1 MFLIQ
6 NIIKRNTLLGV
17 SFLFINGLCFGKSHF
32 QMTEN
37 CLKSQTYI
45 YELKVND
52 ALKLLDDEQ
61 KKTPNNL
68 AIYWLKEH
76 LFFITH
82 FVNENEV
89 LFKAEEHKWSQ
100 YLYNVEN
107 SKFEDPWKRFIM
119 SDMYLHRAILKTV
132 FNDHLSAGNDIKKA
146 NKLLNENEKKYPS
159 FLPDNKNLGI
169 IYIAASSLPKN
180 YQWIANVLGFEGS
193 MDKGVNLI
201 ETYLKSPLK
210 DNEHQW
216 MKTETAFMYAMVQH
230 HLLKKTDDAWKT
242 INEYTKN
249 YKGFPLLIYMRTIV
263 ANYAGKNDESIA
275 VLSSKPSNLSLQL
288 PFYYL
293 DYLLGLAK
301 LKRLDSDADVYFKI
315 FTTKYKGKNYIKSAY
330 RYLAWYNIVFD
341 KGSIANT
348 YYLICLK
355 SGQLQQEE
363 DKQAEKEAK
372 ESIRWPS
379 EILKPRLLFDGKYY
393 KESLNLLEKIDLLTY
408 KEVKFKLEIL
418 YRMARIYQ
426 ETKME
431 DKAIV
436 NFKKTIDLGK
446 NETYYYAA
454 YSSLQMG
461 LIYEQQNK
469 KTLALQYFNSAK
481 NDFKNNEEYKNSI
494 EQKAKA
500 GIKRLKK

>member
-1 MFLIQ
+1 M
-6 NIIKRNTLLGV
+6 N
-17 SFLFINGLCFGKSHF
+17 
-32 QMTEN
+32 EN
-37 CLKSQTYI
+37 CLKAQKLI

-52 ALKLLDDEQ
+52 ALKLLDEEQ
-61 KKTPNNL
+61 KNSPSNL

-76 LFFITH
+76 LFFVTH
-82 FVNENEV
+82 FVNENETIY
-89 LFKAEEHKWSQ
+89 KSEENKWTQ
-100 YLYNVEN
+100 YLFNVEN
-107 SKFEDPWKRFIM
+107 SKLDDPWKRFVM

-132 FNDHLSAGNDIKKA
+132 FNDNISAGGDIKKA
-146 NKLLNENEKKYPS
+146 NKLLNENEKKYPN

-193 MDKGVNLI
+193 MEKGVNLI
-201 ETYLKSPLK
+201 ETYLKSSLK
-210 DNEHQW
+210 QNEHQW
-216 MKTETAFMYAMVQH
+216 MKTEAAFMYAMVQH
-230 HLLKKTDDAWKT
+230 HLLKKTDEAWKT
-242 INEYTKN
+242 IDEYTKN
-249 YKGFPLLIYMRTIV
+249 YKGYPLLIYMRTIV
-263 ANYAGKNDESIA
+263 ANYAGKNDEAIT

-293 DYLLGLAK
+293 DYLLGLSK
-301 LKRLDSDADVYFKI
+301 LKRLDKDADDYFKI
-315 FTTKYKGKNYIKSAY
+315 FTSKYKGKNYIKSAY
-330 RYLAWYNIVFD
+330 RYLAWYNIIND
-341 KGSIANT
+341 KLSVANT

-363 DKQAEKEAK
+363 DKQAEKESK
-372 ESIRWPS
+372 EKIRWPS

-393 KESLNLLEKIDLLTY
+393 KEALNLLEKIDILTY

-418 YRMARIYQ
+418 YRMARIFQ
-426 ETKME
+426 ETKLE
-431 DKAIV
+431 DKAIA
-436 NFKKTIDLGK
+436 NFNKTIELGK

-454 YSSLQMG
+454 YSSLQLG

-469 KTLALQYFNSAK
+469 KNLALMYFNSAK
-481 NDFKNNEEYKNSI
+481 NDFKKNEEYKNSI